1 MYIVYRPKRHKW
13 TVVVVVCTRG
23 TMPVPSHDTEAALL
37 AWLSKDCQGCV
48 GLWSSMYI
56 LSSSSRKASLE
67 NAWNGSKF
75 GATLHY
81 PSTMH
86 APPPFAYTHYNIF
99 LLCSIYCRASS
110 NTYIKYKMCIWKYI
124 VSECWFCLS
133 WQIGTNNEW
142 ICWYKVKRRNDRYF
156 YWVPIVECTTRS
168 NHGYEYIASISVSAW
183 LQLSVSQKYIT

>member
-1 MYIVYRPKRHKW
+1 MIFRYAILIIEWVTLEYVVVSNKGYNDLKKYIVLVIYSIRGRLCMYIVYRPKRHKW
-13 TVVVVVCTRG
+13 TVVVVCTRG

-37 AWLSKDCQGCV
+37 AWLSKDCQGCM

-56 LSSSSRKASLE
+56 LSSSSRKASPSLE

-99 LLCSIYCRASS
+99 LLCSIYCKAS
-110 NTYIKYKMCIWKYI
+110 NT
-124 VSECWFCLS
+124 
-133 WQIGTNNEW
+133 
-142 ICWYKVKRRNDRYF
+142 
-156 YWVPIVECTTRS
+156 
-168 NHGYEYIASISVSAW
+168 
-183 LQLSVSQKYIT
+183 